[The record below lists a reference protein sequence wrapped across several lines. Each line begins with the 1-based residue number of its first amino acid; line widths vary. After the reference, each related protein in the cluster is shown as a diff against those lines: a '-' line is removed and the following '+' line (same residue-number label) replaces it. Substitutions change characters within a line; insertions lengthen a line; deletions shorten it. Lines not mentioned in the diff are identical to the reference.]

1 MSWTQTK
8 SSSPGP
14 RPAQPNDMVKGEFIA
29 LDRGLLKHPST
40 VMSWRCLT
48 AAPGSDAS
56 AIHGRLGARVA
67 LLQSPIL
74 PAAILPYPEKEP
86 FRNLPVDKPHT
97 CDLEPFEPEKPK
109 RALYV
114 VLAHGPRILQAVCFD
129 LAHFRLPVRHR
140 NPHPGRKVRTPAGC
154 TGTSWMAGR
163 HRCQVGKHSPRCSRP
178 AYDGDNAH
186 GILTNVATG
195 RVHVPD
201 PRNQTADGGAEHNYA
216 EGADPSSRR
225 VLGNSV
231 CDLNETPDFPCS
243 S

>member
-97 CDLEPFEPEKPK
+97 CILEPLKPETPK
-109 RALYV
+109 KALYLV
-114 VLAHGPRILQAVCFD
+114 VEQERLTLQVVYFAH
-129 LAHFRLPVRHR
+129 AHFRLPVR
-140 NPHPGRKVRTPAGC
+140 PP
-154 TGTSWMAGR
+154 
-163 HRCQVGKHSPRCSRP
+163 
-178 AYDGDNAH
+178 AH
-186 GILTNVATG
+186 GCARLPKQ
-195 RVHVPD
+195 HVQSAKH
-201 PRNQTADGGAEHNYA
+201 R
-216 EGADPSSRR
+216 
-225 VLGNSV
+225 SV
-231 CDLNETPDFPCS
+231 EPKK
-243 S
+243 